1 MWEGKST
8 SSHRDVEDNADETSS
23 RLARVMDDDDKEE
36 DERRKNEQ
44 EGGKRRRKSERV
56 RHGCRFVPR
65 LSKERLLK
73 TFIKKRRTQTERM
86 KKRLSVRNEKQ
97 REEEKE
103 NEREKEK

>member
-44 EGGKRRRKSERV
+44 EGG
-56 RHGCRFVPR
+56 
-65 LSKERLLK
+65 
-73 TFIKKRRTQTERM
+73 
-86 KKRLSVRNEKQ
+86 N
-97 REEEKE
+97 
-103 NEREKEK
+103 

>member
-23 RLARVMDDDDKEE
+23 RLARIMDDDDKEE

-44 EGGKRRRKSERV
+44 EGGKLRKRRRKSDRV

-73 TFIKKRRTQTERM
+73 KTNTHGE
-86 KKRLSVRNEKQ
+86 NEKATVGTQ
-97 REEEKE
+97 RKTTRGR
-103 NEREKEK
+103 ERE